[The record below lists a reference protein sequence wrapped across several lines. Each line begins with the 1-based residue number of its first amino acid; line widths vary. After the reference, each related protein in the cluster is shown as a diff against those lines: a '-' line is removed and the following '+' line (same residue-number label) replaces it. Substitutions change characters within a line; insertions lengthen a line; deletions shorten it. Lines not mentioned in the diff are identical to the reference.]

1 MRMARLGLALACVA
15 FATQAWS
22 RPFTIDDLLAA
33 EEFGQMGFSPNGRHF
48 VFERLGPQTQAGPF
62 NQDVYSGYRRSQIF
76 SLDRLA
82 HGPPTPIGSP
92 APGDGLVAGPFSPSG
107 DQLAVLR
114 LRGPSWEVGVAS
126 LKSGEVVWLGLSPE
140 LGLLGQTLLW
150 RSETKLLVAAR
161 GDDLAPLRLRIGAE
175 MRRTLTGLWTRA
187 EAGWA
192 PAINLVGSG
201 QYLAVRPKTPVGR
214 LVQVDLATGDR
225 QTLLSADIYDL
236 ELSPSGQT
244 LAVMTWG
251 EDLQAPSDQLLRVA
265 SAARRRNLSLIDL
278 ETGDAATPCLTC
290 HLDTHLIAWSPDG
303 LEVLVYGQQQ
313 IQEAARPTYLRLSW
327 TSARPV
333 RLPGLRPIID
343 RTSEG
348 YAIPRA
354 TWLGD
359 QPLILAEP
367 DSGGRADWWRVTTSG
382 LKNMTSSLAQ
392 GPEAM
397 AWSIAGDAVSVR
409 AGGDLYQIAPGGP
422 PRRLVKSDSL
432 AAASSLALSNRHR
445 VNQPQ
450 RAPWI
455 SVQPEGRGA
464 PLQSLQGQ
472 DPAAQGPPLEAVSR
486 AVSSA
491 GLAEIWRTPAQVLT
505 LQVLWSDGAVAEPV
519 SLNQDFAQIDFSP
532 PRSLQGQDPA
542 GRALTHWLLLPP
554 GPPEHGQACGV
565 GLPPLLV
572 IPYPGASYPTA
583 PDPTGRGVGRY
594 SANPQLLAA
603 AGFAV
608 LIPSLP
614 RARGQEPAEGLAK
627 QILAAVDVAA
637 ATGEV
642 DVSRLGIMGQSFG
655 GYSALMAATQSARFR
670 AVVASAAPSNL
681 TSMRGAFDPH
691 HEVLPRDGLEL
702 NPTYGWSELGQ
713 GQLGV
718 SPWDDPAKY
727 VRNSPVFFADK
738 ITAPVL
744 LIHGDGD
751 FVRLSQA
758 QEMFS
763 ALYRLGK
770 DAQLLT
776 AYGEGH
782 IISSPA
788 NRKAVTSHTLAWLQ
802 SALCR

>member
-1 MRMARLGLALACVA
+1 MRLARLGLALACVA
-15 FATQAWS
+15 IATQAWS

-33 EEFGQMGFSPNGRHF
+33 EEFGQLGFSPNGRHF
-48 VFERLGPQTQAGPF
+48 VFERLGPQAQSGPYD
-62 NQDVYSGYRRSQIF
+62 QDVYSGYRRSQVF
-76 SLDRLA
+76 SLDRA
-82 HGPPTPIGSP
+82 KPGPPTPVGDL

-107 DQLAVLR
+107 EQLAILR
-114 LRGPSWEVGVAS
+114 LRNQAWEVGVTD
-126 LKSGEVVWLGLSPE
+126 LTSGAVTWLGLSPE
-140 LGLLGQTLLW
+140 LGLLGQTLVW
-150 RSETKLLVAAR
+150 RSETELLVAAR
-161 GDDLAPLRLRIGAE
+161 GDDSAPLRLRIGGE
-175 MRRTLTGLWTRA
+175 MRRTLTSLWARA

-192 PAINLVGSG
+192 PSINLIGSG
-201 QYLAVRPKTPVGR
+201 RYLPSRPKAKTGR
-214 LVQVDLATGDR
+214 LVQVDLATGQS
-225 QTLLSADIYDL
+225 QTLLAADIYDL
-236 ELSPSGQT
+236 ELSPDGQL
-244 LAVMTWG
+244 LAAMIWA
-251 EDLQAPSDQLLRVA
+251 EDLQAPPDQPLRVA
-265 SAARRRNLSLIDL
+265 SAARRRNLILVDL
-278 ETGDAATPCLTC
+278 GTGHTTTPCPDC
-290 HLDTHLIAWSPDG
+290 HLDTHLIAWSPQG
-303 LEVLVYGQQQ
+303 REVLVHGRRQTDNSSASAYH
-313 IQEAARPTYLRLSW
+313 RLSW
-327 TSARPV
+327 ARTRPV
-333 RLPGLRPIID
+333 RLPGVRPIID

-367 DSGGRADWWRVTTSG
+367 DGGGRADWWRVTKSG
-382 LKNMTSSLAQ
+382 LKNTTKGLPQAPDAVVWPSTR
-392 GPEAM
+392 E
-397 AWSIAGDAVSVR
+397 AVSVK
-409 AGGDLYQIAPGGP
+409 AGGEIYEVSPDAPP
-422 PRRLVKSDSL
+422 QRLFKADSFV
-432 AAASSLALSNRHR
+432 AASNLALSNRHR
-445 VNQPQ
+445 VNQPHQ
-450 RAPWI
+450 EPWFFAQQEAQAARLW
-455 SVQPEGRGA
+455 SH
-464 PLQSLQGQ
+464 QGQ
-472 DPAAQGPPLEAVSR
+472 DPAAQRQPLEVVSR
-486 AVSSA
+486 AVSPV
-491 GLAEIWRTPAQVLT
+491 GVAEIGRTPAQVMT
-505 LQVLWSDGAVAEPV
+505 LKVQWSEDEPAEPV
-519 SLNQDFAQIDFSP
+519 ILNQGFAEIDFAT
-532 PRSLQGQDPA
+532 PRALQGQDLA
-542 GRALTHWLLLPP
+542 GGALTHWLLLPLEQ
-554 GPPEHGQACGV
+554 GKTCGG
-565 GLPPLLV
+565 GLPPLVV
-572 IPYPGASYPTA
+572 IPYPGASYPVA

-594 SANPQLLAA
+594 SANPQILAA

-614 RARGQEPAEGLAK
+614 RSPGQEPAERLAE

-681 TSMRGAFDPH
+681 ASMRGAFDPH

-702 NPTYGWSELGQ
+702 NPNYGWSELGQ

-727 VRNSPVFFADK
+727 VRNSPVFFAHQ

-782 IISSPA
+782 VISSPA
-788 NRKAVTSHTLAWLQ
+788 NRQAVTSHTLAWLQ